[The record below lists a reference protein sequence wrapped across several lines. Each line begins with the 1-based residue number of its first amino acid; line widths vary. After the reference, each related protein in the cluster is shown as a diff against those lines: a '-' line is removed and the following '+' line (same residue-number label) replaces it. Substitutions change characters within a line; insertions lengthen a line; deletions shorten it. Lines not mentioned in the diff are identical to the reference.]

1 MIIPLFLLWPKF
13 YWKHLGFLNFGQYSI
28 MMTLEVVSEEFRGWC
43 SIGDFWR
50 KLDSLQTLFP
60 KPKLPH
66 TRTWSYTQ
74 VFEYMFNNLHT
85 FTHTTL
91 NFHLAVLLELLT
103 KVDNT

>member
-1 MIIPLFLLWPKF
+1 MSEQLPVEAREWNYPKTIAVTKCKLLLP
-13 YWKHLGFLNFGQYSI
+13 
-28 MMTLEVVSEEFRGWC
+28 TVVLILCNSVQSQAG
-43 SIGDFWR
+43 FWR

-85 FTHTTL
+85 FTP
-91 NFHLAVLLELLT
+91 HLT
-103 KVDNT
+103 FT